1 MADDSFKKSALTYHQ
16 HPKPG
21 KIAITA
27 TKPMTTARDLALA
40 YSPGVAIPCEEIA
53 EDPLKAYDYT
63 SRGNM
68 VAVISNG
75 TAVLGLGAIGALASK
90 PVMEG
95 KAVLFKKF
103 ADIDSIDLE
112 INETDVDKLVD
123 IIAPLEPSF
132 GGINLED
139 IKAPECF
146 EVEKKLR
153 ERMNIPVFHD
163 DQHGTAI
170 IVAAAFR
177 NWLRLANRKIED
189 IRLVT
194 SGAGASAIAC
204 LNLLVAMGLPKSNI
218 VVCDR
223 QGVIYKGREGE
234 MDPYKASYAS
244 DTNARDL
251 ADAIEGADMFLG
263 LSAKGA
269 LKPEM
274 VEKMADEPLIMAL
287 ANPTP
292 EIMPEEA
299 KAAKPDCIVCTGR
312 SDFPNQ
318 VNNVLCFPFIFRGA
332 LDVGATTINEEMKI
346 ACVHAIADLAMEA
359 ASHEVAS
366 VYADENLTFGPEYMI
381 PKPFDPRLIMTVP
394 IAVAK
399 AAMETGVA
407 SRPIQDFDAYQAHLQ
422 QTYYR
427 SDQLMRPVFEKAR
440 HDPKRIA
447 FAEGEEER
455 VLRAV
460 QTIVEEN
467 LAKPILIGR
476 RRVIEARIK
485 KLNLKIR
492 DTQHFEIC
500 DPEDDPRYREYWS
513 LYHSIM
519 ERRGVTPDVAK
530 NVLRTNNTVIAALMV
545 HRNEADTLVCG
556 TVGQYT
562 NHLQYLH
569 DIIGLRPGVETAAA
583 LAILITNHGNLFITD
598 THVNPDPSCEQ
609 IAEVTLLAAEEMKRF
624 GVEPKIALLSRSNF
638 GTHDSED
645 AMKMRRALTLVKERS
660 PELEI
665 DGEMHADAAL
675 SSCIRE
681 QVMPHSTLKGQAN
694 LLVMPS
700 VSSANITYNTVKT
713 ITEAT
718 VVGPILL
725 GVAKPV
731 HIVTT
736 AATPRGLINIAALAS
751 VEAQFYDAQHKAD
764 TSS

>member
-1 MADDSFKKSALTYHQ
+1 
-16 HPKPG
+16 
-21 KIAITA
+21 
-27 TKPMTTARDLALA
+27 
-40 YSPGVAIPCEEIA
+40 
-53 EDPLKAYDYT
+53 
-63 SRGNM
+63 
-68 VAVISNG
+68 
-75 TAVLGLGAIGALASK
+75 
-90 PVMEG
+90 
-95 KAVLFKKF
+95 
-103 ADIDSIDLE
+103 
-112 INETDVDKLVD
+112 
-123 IIAPLEPSF
+123 
-132 GGINLED
+132 
-139 IKAPECF
+139 
-146 EVEKKLR
+146 
-153 ERMNIPVFHD
+153 
-163 DQHGTAI
+163 
-170 IVAAAFR
+170 
-177 NWLRLANRKIED
+177 
-189 IRLVT
+189 
-194 SGAGASAIAC
+194 
-204 LNLLVAMGLPKSNI
+204 
-218 VVCDR
+218 
-223 QGVIYKGREGE
+223 
-234 MDPYKASYAS
+234 
-244 DTNARDL
+244 
-251 ADAIEGADMFLG
+251 
-263 LSAKGA
+263 
-269 LKPEM
+269 
-274 VEKMADEPLIMAL
+274 
-287 ANPTP
+287 
-292 EIMPEEA
+292 
-299 KAAKPDCIVCTGR
+299 
-312 SDFPNQ
+312 
-318 VNNVLCFPFIFRGA
+318 
-332 LDVGATTINEEMKI
+332 MKI